1 MTFPNQISVR
11 SEQTTGEIGQGFAGM
26 AAFDSPGDVFEWF
39 MDAHGDYISKQIKI
53 CLMNDGRY
61 DHLEII
67 Y

>member
-1 MTFPNQISVR
+1 MR

-61 DHLEII
+61 DH
-67 Y
+67 